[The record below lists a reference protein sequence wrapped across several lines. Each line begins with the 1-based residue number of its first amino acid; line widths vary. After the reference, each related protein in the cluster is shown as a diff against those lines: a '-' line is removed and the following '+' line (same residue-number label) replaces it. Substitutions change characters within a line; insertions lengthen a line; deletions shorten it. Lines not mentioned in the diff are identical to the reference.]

1 MVREIYFD
9 NSATTKVHPDVVEVI
24 NEVFMNNYGN
34 PSSLHK
40 KGVQAEQA
48 VTQSRKIVANAMQVR
63 PDDIYF
69 TSGGTESNNQ
79 AIKGIAHAYKS
90 RGNHI
95 ITSNVEHPSVLN
107 VYDHLGDLGFK
118 VTYLQVKENGIIDP
132 EELKEALTDETIL
145 VSLMHINNEV
155 GAVQPIEE
163 VGQILASRGKKIFLH
178 VDAVQSFGKIP
189 VLPEKWGVDL
199 LSISG
204 HKLHGL
210 KGSGVL
216 YVRKGTRLQPL
227 VEGGGQQ
234 NNLRSGTENVPGIVG
249 LGKAVEIGMKNLSV
263 HAEKMHAIKQTL
275 AKNIKERI
283 PECRINSNFEELG
296 APHILNV
303 SFPGVKSEVLLHY
316 LEQDNIYVSSGS
328 ACSAKKGHLS
338 HVLTAMKLS
347 DEEMEGSI
355 RFSFSYMNDIS
366 EVPPVVESVVKAVE
380 ELRQLT
386 GR

>member
-48 VTQSRKIVANAMQVR
+48 VTQARKIVANAMQVR

-178 VDAVQSFGKIP
+178 VDAVQSFGKVP
-189 VLPEKWGVDL
+189 VFPEKWGVDL

-234 NNLRSGTENVPGIVG
+234 NNLRSGTENVPGIVA
-249 LGKAVEIGMKNLSV
+249 LGKATEIGIKNLSV
-263 HAEKMHAIKQTL
+263 HAEKMLAIKQNL